1 MPGSLEQRFHLYRQ
15 WYFCVDGVATRI
27 LEEMVFAEAV
37 MLDEVREVTT
47 VFVVAGPLQVFEE
60 CVPERCG

>member
-1 MPGSLEQRFHLYRQ
+1 M
-15 WYFCVDGVATRI
+15 RI

-47 VFVVAGPLQVFEE
+47 VFLVADQLQVFKE
-60 CVPERCG
+60 CVPERRGLQWLIIVQLCQ